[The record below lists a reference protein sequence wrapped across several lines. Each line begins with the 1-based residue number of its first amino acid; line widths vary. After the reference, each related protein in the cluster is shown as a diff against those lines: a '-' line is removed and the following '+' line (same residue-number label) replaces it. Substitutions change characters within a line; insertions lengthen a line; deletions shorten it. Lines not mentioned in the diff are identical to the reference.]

1 MYPTILLVNP
11 PVYDF
16 AAYDFWLKPYG
27 LLTVAGY
34 LRGKAD
40 FAIFDY
46 LDRLHPFAA
55 KQEQV
60 QSDRWARGRFYSRRI
75 PTPSPLASI
84 PRYFRRFGLPR
95 DVFADYLARTEP
107 PDYVLIQTTMTYWYP
122 GVEEVIRDIRS
133 IHPSAKIILGGNYVT
148 LCPSHAETLGADLL
162 IPGTNLQP
170 LWDYLGI
177 TPDLRQPALW
187 EVYPKLSVGALKLT
201 DGCPFKCTYCAVPK
215 VYGQFSAR
223 PLDRS
228 LAEIKLLI
236 RLGAKNIAFYDDAL
250 LFKPEKALAPF
261 LTEIITQ
268 HNIQH
273 PTSET
278 TSPKR
283 KRRGI
288 PPIRDGWQPQA
299 KLGDGHNAI
308 RNTRYTI
315 RNTHPDIRPT
325 TSDIRN
331 TNLHSPNAL
340 NARFL
345 TKDLAELMVRAGFK
359 TFYLGFES
367 ASAQWQK
374 CTGSK
379 VFCEEL
385 ASAVAYL
392 KAAGADPADITAYQI
407 LGHPYSDIQQL
418 EDSMR
423 FVNSLGIRGTLA
435 DFSPI
440 PGTPDG
446 DCCAKYV
453 DLAEPLNHNKTAFP
467 ITLLGFD
474 QSNRLKD
481 LQRNLNRNILD
492 RPALI

>member
-1 MYPTILLVNP
+1 MKPKILLVNP

-34 LRGKAD
+34 LRRKVD
-40 FAIFDY
+40 FALFDY

-55 KQEQV
+55 KQKQL
-60 QSDRWARGRFYSRRI
+60 QSDQWGRGRFYSQRI
-75 PTPSPLASI
+75 PTPAPLAPI

-95 DVFADYLARTEP
+95 DILADYLAKTEP
-107 PDYVLIQTTMTYWYP
+107 PDYALIQTTMTYWYP

-162 IPGTNLQP
+162 IQGTNLQP

-187 EVYPKLSVGALKLT
+187 EVYDKLSVGALKLT
-201 DGCPFKCTYCAVPK
+201 DGCPFKCTYCSVPR

-228 LAEIKLLI
+228 LAELKLLI

-250 LFKPEKALAPF
+250 LFNAEQVLIPF
-261 LTEIITQ
+261 LNEIIRQ
-268 HNIQH
+268 NL
-273 PTSET
+273 SV
-278 TSPKR
+278 
-283 KRRGI
+283 
-288 PPIRDGWQPQA
+288 
-299 KLGDGHNAI
+299 
-308 RNTRYTI
+308 
-315 RNTHPDIRPT
+315 
-325 TSDIRN
+325 
-331 TNLHSPNAL
+331 NLHSPNAL

-374 CTGSK
+374 RTGSK
-379 VFCEEL
+379 VFCDEL

-446 DCCAKYV
+446 DYCGKYV
-453 DLAEPLNHNKTAFP
+453 NLAEPLNHNKTAFP
-467 ITLLGFD
+467 ITLLGFN

-481 LQRNLNRNILD
+481 LQRALNRNILD